1 MFTIPLATNC
11 PRTRGGQGRI
21 YIPTD
26 ILVQLSSTLKDQ
38 KGLEWALLL
47 CGKRE
52 SNGREIW
59 VEGFEV
65 PSQTRSSGAVDLDT
79 FDLEEWH
86 VGALHSHHSMGA
98 YFSSKDIGDYNKKF
112 GCSIVISTKFDT
124 DEGKVLGFEY
134 EAVGKVLMGCGTL
147 GLWPMRIVPI
157 DRSTRQVVE
166 DWPEEWIQL
175 KDDVEGADLGDC
187 PKQEWTYPSTV
198 KIAAKAA
205 CGLEDSYLA
214 VRAFGDA
221 PSTITPLLP
230 KALPLQPSKVSGGAR
245 RGRRRYV
252 WNTEEE
258 RLEEQIDPYEHYYR
272 GYGKYGE
279 DSTSGFDSLTAAAG
293 AQLAL
298 VPKRSD
304 EVIEPMNASTIDEWK
319 SKREL
324 RALVEKDPDSA
335 DLKQSEID
343 ERVEIL
349 YEYQETYYTMLY
361 DKPILDDTIGRTSNL
376 LAAHGD

>member
-1 MFTIPLATNC
+1 MFTIPLVTNC

-65 PSQTRSSGAVDLDT
+65 PPQTRDCSSVDRVEVE
-79 FDLEEWH
+79 LEEWH

-98 YFSSKDIGDYNKKF
+98 YFSPKDVGDYNKKF
-112 GCSIVISTKFDT
+112 GCSIVISTKLDT

-134 EAVGKVLMGCGTL
+134 EAVGKVLMDCGTL
-147 GLWPMRIVPI
+147 GLWPMRVVPI
-157 DRSTRQVVE
+157 ERSTRQVVE

-175 KDDVEGADLGDC
+175 KNGVEGTDLGDC
-187 PKQEWTYPSTV
+187 NKQEWTYPSVV

-230 KALPLQPSKVSGGAR
+230 KALPLQTSKVSGGAR
-245 RGRRRYV
+245 RGRRRYS
-252 WNTEEE
+252 WNAELE
-258 RLEEQIDPYEHYYR
+258 RLEEQIDPYESYYK
-272 GYGKYGE
+272 GFGAYGE
-279 DSTSGFDSLTAAAG
+279 GYQEGYDSATAAVS

-298 VPKRSD
+298 VPKQVD
-304 EVIEPMNASTIDEWK
+304 EPIEPVNASSIEEWK
-319 SKREL
+319 SREEL
-324 RALVEKDPDSA
+324 RALVEKDSDSA

-361 DKPILDDTIGRTSNL
+361 DKTILDDTIGRTSHL
-376 LAAHGD
+376 LATVGD